1 MYKVKNKRKVK
12 IELCVH
18 ALKSS
23 IFDPLH
29 TSINIEG
36 FLFLISKIRQ
46 IVNNKYQFCLLL
58 LISSFYKQV
67 QVGGDDCN
75 AKVPIIVIDYRGKF
89 IESYF
94 GSSGIRADSN
104 RIDKTF

>member
-1 MYKVKNKRKVK
+1 VKNKRKVK

-29 TSINIEG
+29 TSINFEG

-46 IVNNKYQFCLLL
+46 IVNNKYQFCLL

-75 AKVPIIVIDYRGKF
+75 AKVPIIVIDYIGKL
-89 IESYF
+89 IESYFTYF
-94 GSSGIRADSN
+94 GSSGIRGDWN

>member
-1 MYKVKNKRKVK
+1 VKNKRKVK

-23 IFDPLH
+23 IFDSLH
-29 TSINIEG
+29 TSINFEG
-36 FLFLISKIRQ
+36 FLFLLSKIRQ

-58 LISSFYKQV
+58 ISSYYQQV
-67 QVGGDDCN
+67 HVGGDDCN
-75 AKVPIIVIDYRGKF
+75 AKVPIIVIDYIGKF

-94 GSSGIRADSN
+94 GSSGIRGDSN